1 MGEQHVPLTFDE
13 NGLVTSVGKQNDE
26 LEIYETCVMCSKK
39 TTTLKTT
46 HVDFRYGYVEGA
58 GQLCR
63 ECYLGENRNLITI
76 EGRII
81 LDTPNNAELGEKVR
95 QMYWNSKK

>member
-1 MGEQHVPLTFDE
+1 MCVSCQITKQIKQTKSIIME
-13 NGLVTSVGKQNDE
+13 N
-26 LEIYETCVMCSKK
+26 LEIYETCVMCGKK

-46 HVDFRYGYVEGA
+46 HVDFRYGYVDGA

-63 ECYLGENRNLITI
+63 ECYLNENRNLITI
-76 EGRII
+76 EGRMV

-95 QMYWNSKK
+95 QIYWDSKK

>member
-1 MGEQHVPLTFDE
+1 MCIGCQITKQIKQTKSIIME
-13 NGLVTSVGKQNDE
+13 N
-26 LEIYETCVMCSKK
+26 LEIYETCVMCGKK

-46 HVDFRYGYVEGA
+46 HVDFRYGYVDGA

-63 ECYLGENRNLITI
+63 ECYLNENRNLITI
-76 EGRII
+76 EGRMV

-95 QMYWNSKK
+95 QIYWDSKK